1 MESNLLF
8 YLWKNKLAT
17 GPTTGQLLISNNGT
31 PNIRRN
37 MTAFKTIKHMLN
49 NIKPMQSNPI
59 PYNLPEKKPILDF
72 MWYSPKELNT
82 MTKESKLWC
91 ISNNAK
97 EYLLDQ
103 NVQIYQQL
111 KAHGWLTR
119 VQGHPDKYNLK
130 ICNTTIK
137 EKHAAPR
144 VFLGDESDI
153 EDDMILS
160 DVEPCDDID
169 DENICFTVTPLKP
182 LCIDEN
188 PKVDYVAK
196 DNLVDNV
203 VNKIDTIPA
212 YFGNAQTPNMVYFPY
227 FETFEDRE
235 EASALLHY
243 YKSKAVELGINA
255 MEPGQS
261 FIVDKELDEFY
272 DTLYNMA
279 SLKTTVTQAIEQ
291 LNNVVAEETYNAWDL
306 WEESMETV
314 KTALHTAFTNRL
326 KGKTEAQMAKLKE
339 KTEAERAYK
348 VKWIEEVYV
357 AWLSTYKHNHY
368 VPYKFLIKYFK

>member
-8 YLWKNKLAT
+8 YLWKNKLTT
-17 GPTTGQLLISNNGT
+17 GPTTDQLLISNNGT

-49 NIKPMQSNPI
+49 NIKPMQRNPI

-169 DENICFTVTPLKP
+169 DENICFAVTPLKP

-203 VNKIDTIPA
+203 VNKIGTIPA

-272 DTLYNMA
+272 DTLYNMKE
-279 SLKTTVTQAIEQ
+279 LKTTVRQAIEQ
-291 LNNVVAEETYNAWDL
+291 LDNVVAEETYNAWDL

-314 KTALHTAFTNRL
+314 KRS
-326 KGKTEAQMAKLKE
+326 LKE
-339 KTEAERAYK
+339 TKAERAYK
-348 VKWIEEVYV
+348 VKWIEDTYV
-357 AWLSTYKHNHY
+357 TWLSTYKHNHY
-368 VPYKFLIKYFK
+368 VQYKILIKYFKK

>member
-8 YLWKNKLAT
+8 YLWKNKLTT
-17 GPTTGQLLISNNGT
+17 GPTTDQLLISNNGT
-31 PNIRRN
+31 PNIRKN

-119 VQGHPDKYNLK
+119 VQDHPDNYNLK
-130 ICNTTIK
+130 VCEK
-137 EKHAAPR
+137 KMKKHAAPR

-169 DENICFTVTPLKP
+169 DENICFAVTPLKP

-196 DNLVDNV
+196 DNLVDNM

-279 SLKTTVTQAIEQ
+279 ELKTTVTQAIEQ
-291 LNNVVAEETYNAWDL
+291 LNKVVADETYNAWDL

-314 KTALHTAFTNRL
+314 KTALKVT
-326 KGKTEAQMAKLKE
+326 K
-339 KTEAERAYK
+339 AERAYK
-348 VKWIEEVYV
+348 VKWIEDVYV
-357 AWLSTYKHNHY
+357 AWLSTFKHNHY